1 MPAIT
6 LSPRAGVDTNSA
18 MFAVQ
23 ATTGFRVGE
32 DIPAGSPCEIRA
44 VTGGYAIFK
53 LAAGAFAGIA
63 PRAAKAGQV
72 LAQPLTLYGVG
83 VRFRASE
90 TPLTAD
96 VYYVGTG
103 GTIND
108 APTAQDARGAFIRV
122 SENDLLCVAQGKLA

>member
-1 MPAIT
+1 MTAIT
-6 LSPRAGVDTNSA
+6 LSPRANVDANSA
-18 MFAVQ
+18 MYAVQ

-44 VTGGYAIFK
+44 AEGGFAIYK
-53 LAAGAFAGIA
+53 LAAGVFAGIA

-90 TPLTAD
+90 QPLTAG

-103 GTIND
+103 GTIHD
-108 APTAQDARGAFIRV
+108 APTAQDTTGAFIRV
-122 SENDLLCVAQGKLA
+122 SNNDLLCVAQGKLA